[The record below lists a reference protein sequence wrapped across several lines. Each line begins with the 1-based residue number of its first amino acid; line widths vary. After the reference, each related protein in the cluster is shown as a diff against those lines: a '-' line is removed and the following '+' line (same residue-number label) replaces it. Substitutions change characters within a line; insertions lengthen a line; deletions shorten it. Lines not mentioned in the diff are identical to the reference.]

1 MQTRERVCSMQTSTG
16 IFVIII
22 NVAILVQDLNLLS
35 VNPECNSDREKDA
48 RMVNPE

>member
-1 MQTRERVCSMQTSTG
+1 MLNADIHRY
-16 IFVIII
+16 IYYI